1 MKNQKNNTFIEKVIE
16 LLKSNNYMSLKG
28 VLLRLKLKTIFL
40 DGIIVRRLGKLNKLL
55 KQLLKLIFCFIQN
68 NYFL

>member
-1 MKNQKNNTFIEKVIE
+1 MKNQKNNAFIEKVIE
-16 LLKSNNYMSLKG
+16 LLKSNNYMSLKA

-55 KQLLKLIFCFIQN
+55 KQLIKLIFCFIQN